1 MLCKENMSLQEARKF
16 VLHAVSHAMFRDGSS
31 GGIIRM
37 VNVTKDKVEREYV
50 DYKDVPVK

>member
-1 MLCKENMSLQEARKF
+1 MSLQEARKF

>member
-1 MLCKENMSLQEARKF
+1 MSFQEARHF
-16 VLHAVSHAMFRDGSS
+16 VLHAVAHAMYRDGSS

-37 VNVTKDKVEREYV
+37 LNVTKDQIQREYV

>member
-1 MLCKENMSLQEARKF
+1 MSLQEARKF
-16 VLHAVSHAMFRDGSS
+16 VLYAVAHAMYRDGSS

-37 VNVTKDKVEREYV
+37 VNVTKDKIEREFV